1 MINGTGGG
9 SSHALSRPLF
19 ILSLLTALLALAAAG
34 GLFWPRAGEPFRF
47 TTLRGGEIE
56 IYGRGLYTYDWA
68 FRAPIL
74 RGTDGVMLFIGV
86 PLLLTVLWAA
96 RRGGPRSRLLLTSLL
111 GVTLYNAASV
121 AFGVAFNPFFPVYL
135 AYFSASLFAFVLAFS
150 TVDLGGLAAATS
162 LRLPHRGIALFVILA
177 SLSPGVWLFELLP
190 ALAQG
195 EAPASIASYTT
206 DVTALL
212 DLGIILPAGIL
223 GGVLLWRR
231 RPLGMLLSCV
241 LLTLLTL
248 TGLIVAGQTAMM
260 ALEGNVPS
268 AGETALCVVPFLLLS
283 LIAVG
288 LLAVLLR
295 YVDMNAE

>member
-1 MINGTGGG
+1 MTDE
-9 SSHALSRPLF
+9 SSRRVDCSFPRPLSV
-19 ILSLLTALLALAAAG
+19 LSLLTALLALIATAG
-34 GLFWPRAGEPFRF
+34 GLFWPRTGEPFPF
-47 TTLRGGEIE
+47 TTLRGDEIE
-56 IYGRGLYTYDWA
+56 ITGRGLYRYDWA

-74 RGTDGVMLFIGV
+74 RGTDAVMLFVGV
-86 PLLLTVLWAA
+86 PLLIGTLWAA
-96 RRGGPRSRLLLTSLL
+96 QRGGLRSRLLLTGLL
-111 GVTLYNAASV
+111 GVFLYNAASV

-150 TVDLGGLAAATS
+150 SVDLAGLAAAT
-162 LRLPHRGIALFVILA
+162 LPRLPRRSIASFVVVA
-177 SLSPGVWLFELLP
+177 SLSTGVWLFELLP

-212 DLGIILPAGIL
+212 DLGILLPAGIL

-231 RPLGMLLSCV
+231 RPLGVLLSCV

-248 TGLIVAGQTAMM
+248 TGLIVAGQTIMM
-260 ALEGNVPS
+260 VVEGNAPS
-268 AGETALCVVPFLLLS
+268 AGETALYVAPFLLLS
-283 LIAVG
+283 LIAAG

-295 YVDMNAE
+295 HIAG

>member
-1 MINGTGGG
+1 
-9 SSHALSRPLF
+9 LF
-19 ILSLLTALLALAAAG
+19 ILSLLTALLALAATAG
-34 GLFWPRAGEPFRF
+34 GLFWPRTGEPFSF
-47 TTLRGGEIE
+47 TTLRGDEIE
-56 IYGRGLYTYDWA
+56 ITGRGLYRYDWA

-74 RGTDGVMLFIGV
+74 RGTDAVMLFVGV
-86 PLLLTVLWAA
+86 PLLIGTLWAA
-96 RRGGPRSRLLLTSLL
+96 RRGGLRSRLLLTGLL
-111 GVTLYNAASV
+111 GVFLYNAASV

-150 TVDLGGLAAATS
+150 SVDLAGLAAAT
-162 LRLPHRGIALFVILA
+162 LPRLPRRSIASFVVVA
-177 SLSPGVWLFELLP
+177 SLSTGVWLFELLP

-212 DLGIILPAGIL
+212 DLGILLPAGIL

-231 RPLGMLLSCV
+231 RPLGVLLSCV

-248 TGLIVAGQTAMM
+248 TGLIVAGQTIMM
-260 ALEGNVPS
+260 VVEGNAPS
-268 AGETALCVVPFLLLS
+268 AGETALYVVPFLLLS
-283 LIAVG
+283 LIAAG

-295 YVDMNAE
+295 HIAG

>member
-1 MINGTGGG
+1 MTDE
-9 SSHALSRPLF
+9 SSRRVHCSFPRPLSV
-19 ILSLLTALLALAAAG
+19 LSLLTALLALIATAG
-34 GLFWPRAGEPFRF
+34 GLFWLRTGEPFPF
-47 TTLRGGEIE
+47 TTLRGDEIE
-56 IYGRGLYTYDWA
+56 IAGRGLYRYDWA

-74 RGTDGVMLFIGV
+74 RGTDAVMLFVGV
-86 PLLLTVLWAA
+86 PLLIGTLWAA
-96 RRGGPRSRLLLTSLL
+96 QRGGLRSRLLLTGLL
-111 GVTLYNAASV
+111 GVFLYNAASV

-150 TVDLGGLAAATS
+150 SVDLTSLAAAT
-162 LRLPHRGIALFVILA
+162 LPRLPRRSIASFVVVA
-177 SLSPGVWLFELLP
+177 SLSTGVWLFELLP

-212 DLGIILPAGIL
+212 DLGILLPAGIL

-231 RPLGMLLSCV
+231 RPLGVLLSCV

-248 TGLIVAGQTAMM
+248 TGLIVAGQTIMM
-260 ALEGNVPS
+260 VVEGNAPS
-268 AGETALCVVPFLLLS
+268 AGETALYVAPFLLLS
-283 LIAVG
+283 LIAAG

-295 YVDMNAE
+295 HIEG